1 MKQAT
6 LIAPEGW
13 TVLKPAE
20 QNAFIQA
27 EFGQELG
34 RNILAVARKNG
45 AQDVFALLEYRQT
58 GYIENPSL
66 QQINEQVLIQ
76 KANEDLQM
84 MNQENGFSEAEKVR
98 WKGFVLKPR
107 FDEQHYVLDYGVELR
122 FGDLPAVNLYRMQ
135 LLRDGVLILTL
146 VGMSQDQLNFNG
158 WQYHYDSAW
167 NYRQYNPNRDRK
179 AEGTLANLMLMNR
192 FI

>member
-84 MNQENGFSEAEKVR
+84 MNQENGFSEAEKVHR
-98 WKGFVLKPR
+98 SPHR
-107 FDEQHYVLDYGVELR
+107 
-122 FGDLPAVNLYRMQ
+122 
-135 LLRDGVLILTL
+135 
-146 VGMSQDQLNFNG
+146 
-158 WQYHYDSAW
+158 YDSAW